1 MVAIPEPSSNE
12 AIASRGPSGPAR
24 DDATTSSP
32 IRTRA
37 LTARQE
43 RRLVE
48 YVEDMFLDIMRNY
61 KKRCVRLLCRENL
74 PLSRFSKNFGLTQGP
89 PLDNTSH
96 PPFLPPRNAHPPV
109 AHPPDPAGST

>member
-48 YVEDMFLDIMRNY
+48 YVEDKAQAPVRDDGDRERENVVGCPRGEGVS
-61 KKRCVRLLCRENL
+61 RCVVYRAICGE
-74 PLSRFSKNFGLTQGP
+74 
-89 PLDNTSH
+89 
-96 PPFLPPRNAHPPV
+96 V
-109 AHPPDPAGST
+109 AELGSI